1 MTLLTRIHNQNIN
14 KMSNQQFDLY
24 KEQGTVLG
32 HPSGLF
38 VLFFTEM
45 WERFS
50 YYGMRALLILF
61 LVAAL
66 GGDNPGWGW
75 DRQDALALLGTYAL
89 LVYLTPIMG
98 GYIADKYTGSRLAIV
113 IGAFLM
119 TLGHASMAMDTPFFL
134 YLGLS
139 FLIVGTG
146 FFKPNMV
153 GTISKMYEKY
163 PEKKDGAY
171 TIFYMGV
178 NGGAFL
184 GIMLCGYLG
193 EKVGW
198 SWGFG
203 LAGIFMFLGMLQF
216 WFANPLFGDIG
227 KRPDTI
233 KEEEIVVP
241 EGDQLNPFT
250 SLDKILMGT
259 FAGLALLWIFNDLFS
274 KIADFSIIPGGSTAA
289 NATILTAVGILFI
302 ILFTRMSRYAPK
314 VKDQLT
320 AVAIFAFFTIF
331 FWACFEQAAGT
342 LPIFA
347 KDYTARD
354 LTGNSAFIFKIVDTA
369 VTIIP
374 LLIITWVLLRLF
386 KETITKITLSN
397 IILAISFVVIWGIV
411 IYKVNRE
418 FSETG
423 TEVPATWFAILNSL
437 FIIVFAPLFSKLWD
451 SRFNPPPAYKYGFGF
466 LLLGLGFLFL
476 VLGTLSIPNGAETA
490 QVSMFWLIMAFL
502 FHTLGELCLAP
513 VGLSYVSKLVPIR
526 MIAFVFGIWYLAI
539 ATGNKLAHTA
549 GGMIDQIKDAYGI
562 STFFL
567 IFTLVPIVAGISIML
582 LNPVLKRLMHGVK

>member
-1 MTLLTRIHNQNIN
+1 
-14 KMSNQQFDLY
+14 MSNQPFDLF

-50 YYGMRALLILF
+50 YYGMRALLVLF
-61 LVAAL
+61 LIEGL
-66 GGDNPGWGW
+66 GSDNPGWAW
-75 DRQDALALLGTYAL
+75 ERENALSLLGTYAL

-98 GYIADKYTGSRLAIV
+98 GYIADKYTGSRMAIV

-134 YLGLS
+134 YLGLG

-193 EKVGW
+193 EEIAW
-198 SWGFG
+198 SYGFG

-216 WFANPLFGDIG
+216 WFASPLFGDIG
-227 KRPDTI
+227 DKPKAI
-233 KEEEIVVP
+233 KDEEIVVP
-241 EGDQLNPFT
+241 EGDKLNPFT
-250 SLDKILMGT
+250 TTDKVLMSI
-259 FAGLALLWIFNDLFS
+259 FAICALVWIFNDPLS
-274 KIADFSIIPGGSTAA
+274 KIAEFSLIPGGDSAA
-289 NATILTAVGILFI
+289 NAVILTAIGC
-302 ILFTRMSRYAPK
+302 LFTVLITRIIRYAPK
-314 VKDQLT
+314 VRDQLT
-320 AVAIFAFFTIF
+320 AVAIIAFFTVF
-331 FWACFEQAAGT
+331 FWACFEQAAGS

-347 KDYTARD
+347 KDYTARA
-354 LTGNSAFIFKIVDTA
+354 LTGNSAFIFKIIDTT
-369 VTIIP
+369 VTVVP
-374 LLIITWVLLRLF
+374 LLIITWVLLKLF
-386 KETITKITLSN
+386 KETISKITLSN

-411 IYKVNRE
+411 IYKLNAE
-418 FSETG
+418 FSKQG

-437 FIIVFAPLFSKLWD
+437 FIIMFAPLFSKLWD
-451 SRFNPPPAYKYGFGF
+451 SRFNPPPAFKYGFGF
-466 LLLGLGFLFL
+466 FLLAFGFAFL
-476 VLGTLSIPNGAETA
+476 VFGTMGVVQGAKTA
-490 QVSMFWLIMAFL
+490 QVSMFWLIMAYL

-513 VGLSYVSKLVPIR
+513 VGLSFVSKLVPTR

-549 GGMIDQIKDAYGI
+549 GGMIDKITAQYDL

-567 IFTLVPIVAGISIML
+567 IFTIVPLVAGVLIML
-582 LNPVLKRLMHGVK
+582 LNPVLKRLMHEVK